1 MSRSSSRHG
10 WGLGLVAFVGSALLA
25 GCALLPGG
33 GPEAGPA
40 APTSSAP
47 TVAAST
53 GSSPSV
59 SATPPTGGPG
69 LPSISISGFP
79 SQPPSLTPTPTAT
92 ASRAGRGLAFTTTRI
107 RGRAASASW
116 DIAIPL
122 FSGPPVAGEV
132 NRRVRAAAN
141 DLVAQ
146 VRREARGDDG
156 VKRTLT
162 GTGEVG
168 TNDGRTVQVMIQFAD
183 FLAGTA
189 RPASY
194 VTTTVVDV
202 RRARPVLLTQ
212 VIQNPADG
220 LRFLGTEV
228 TKAAKKKGEP
238 VESKGLAPRVANYA
252 NWQSSPAG
260 LTFYFPE
267 YQLGGAGIRAYTVP
281 WSRARLVLSAYGE
294 KLLT

>member
-1 MSRSSSRHG
+1 MSSGSAPTR
-10 WGLGLVAFVGSALLA
+10 WGLAPGALLGSALLA
-25 GCALLPGG
+25 GCALLPRGSSDAS
-33 GPEAGPA
+33 PVSP
-40 APTSSAP
+40 SSAP
-47 TVAAST
+47 TVAA
-53 GSSPSV
+53 
-59 SATPPTGGPG
+59 PTDGPG
-69 LPSISISGFP
+69 VPSISISGFP
-79 SQPPSLTPTPTAT
+79 TPVPSRSPTAT
-92 ASRAGRGLAFTTTRI
+92 ATGSVKGLAVAKTRI

-116 DIAIPL
+116 AITIPV
-122 FSGPPVAGEV
+122 FSGPSGANEA

-141 DLVAQ
+141 DLIAQ
-146 VRREARGDDG
+146 VRREARSDDG
-156 VKRTLT
+156 AKRTLT
-162 GTGEVG
+162 GEGTVT
-168 TNDGRTVQVMIQFAD
+168 TNDGRTVQVTIVFVD

-220 LRFLGTEV
+220 LRFLGAEV
-228 TKAAKKKGEP
+228 TRVARKKGEQ
-238 VESKGLAPRVANYA
+238 VDAEGLAPRVANFA

-260 LTFYFPE
+260 LTFHFPE
-267 YQLGGAGIRAYTVP
+267 YQLGGAGIRSYTVP